1 MPDVLPR
8 LPVGVFVELAVQQEP
23 NRDIDAADQRQQT
36 PPPGQRI

>member
-8 LPVGVFVELAVQQEP
+8 LPGRLRVELAVQQEP
-23 NRDIDAADQRQQT
+23 NCDIHAADQGQQT